1 MNYPVSTGE
10 RLKRIRQS
18 LGLSQDEFAEKMGYE
33 KSTIGNAECSR
44 ISLSSRLI
52 VALVKTYN
60 VNVEY
65 LLEGHGDM
73 FIDTTSDQ
81 YLAEVMDEVLE
92 AWIEAIQRV
101 RAKVRYNNN

>member
-1 MNYPVSTGE
+1 MGYPVTPGE
-10 RLKRIRQS
+10 RLKRIRHS
-18 LGLSQDEFAEKMGYE
+18 LGMSQDELATKMGYE
-33 KSTIGNAECSR
+33 KSSIGNAESGR
-44 ISLSSRLI
+44 TKLSSNLI
-52 VALVKTYN
+52 VSLVKTFN

-73 FIDTTSDQ
+73 FIDNKSDEQ
-81 YLAEVMDEVLE
+81 LAQVLDEVLE

>member
-73 FIDTTSDQ
+73 FADSRADE
-81 YLAEVMDEVLE
+81 YLSQMLDEVLE

-101 RAKVRYNNN
+101 RVRIRFNNN